1 MVVVTGYDL
10 IPQIKKTRAKL
21 LVLISIFLLIF
32 FIVQNATINNFTSE
46 IIFNKVKEASWEYD
60 RLAEIVAVEESK
72 LRGFYTFFTIALW
85 ALMSFFSWILLNFI
99 LRPVSE
105 SFKEREQFI
114 HNARHELRTPLTI
127 IQSELELLNTSK
139 LDLDSQMDILGIK
152 HQVTRM
158 IDLSQNLL
166 SNLSSKNSL
175 LMTDRICVSESIQ
188 KIDSQISSIY
198 SCKKITL
205 DNQVPE
211 FFIYSN
217 LPLFTQLI
225 TNVIENIYKHGLK
238 DSTYTISILD
248 QDNSISFINL
258 ISPDILDAKHKGI
271 GVIASNA
278 IADKLNYT
286 IISEIIDNKVY
297 KTKIYF
303 K

>member
-21 LVLISIFLLIF
+21 LVLIVIFLLAF
-32 FIVQNATINNFTSE
+32 FIVQSVTVNTFTND
-46 IIFNKVKEASWEYD
+46 IIFAKVKEASLEYD
-60 RLAEIVAVEESK
+60 KLAGIVEIEESK

-85 ALMSFFSWILLNFI
+85 VLMSFFSWILLNII

-127 IQSELELLNTSK
+127 IQSELELFDTSK

-152 HQVTRM
+152 LQVTRM

-166 SNLSSKNSL
+166 SNLSSSNSL
-175 LMTDRICVSESIQ
+175 LMTDAINVHELIN
-188 KIDSQISSIY
+188 KINSQINTIY
-198 SCKKITL
+198 VTKKIKL
-205 DNQVPE
+205 DNQVPDLS
-211 FFIYSN
+211 IDTNQS
-217 LPLFTQLI
+217 LFTQLI

-238 DSTYTISILD
+238 ESIYTVILLE
-248 QDNSISFINL
+248 NEKSISFTNI
-258 ISPDILDAKHKGI
+258 ISTDIHDTSHKGI

-286 IISEIIDNKVY
+286 IISEIIDDKVY
-297 KTKIYF
+297 KTKIYL

>member
-32 FIVQNATINNFTSE
+32 FIVQNATINNFTSD
-46 IIFNKVKEASWEYD
+46 IIFNKVKEASLEYD
-60 RLAEIVAVEESK
+60 RLADIVAVEESK
-72 LRGFYTFFTIALW
+72 LKGFYTFFTIALW

-175 LMTDRICVSESIQ
+175 LMTDRIYVSESIQ
-188 KIDSQISSIY
+188 KINTQISAIY
-198 SCKKITL
+198 SCKKIIL

-225 TNVIENIYKHGLK
+225 TNVIENIHKHGLK

-286 IISEIIDNKVY
+286 IVSEIIDNKVY